1 MRRGRRNNDGLAYVG
16 DCGSGNGKVE
26 RDGDGE
32 EKLRESK
39 TVILIYSNLR

>member
-16 DCGSGNGKVE
+16 DYGSGDGKVD

-39 TVILIYSNLR
+39 RVILIYLNLR